1 MIQLHYI
8 SQWLYGISLSVFFS
22 RTTGGHGRLFSFVL
36 KPAED
41 LLHKALLSKL
51 FNSLSHTI
59 TTKHVIFSKCVF
71 RKFDDAILTLWPII
85 LSIKIERPYLIHK
98 GIPE

>member
-22 RTTGGHGRLFSFVL
+22 RTT
-36 KPAED
+36 ED

-59 TTKHVIFSKCVF
+59 TTKYVIFSKCVF